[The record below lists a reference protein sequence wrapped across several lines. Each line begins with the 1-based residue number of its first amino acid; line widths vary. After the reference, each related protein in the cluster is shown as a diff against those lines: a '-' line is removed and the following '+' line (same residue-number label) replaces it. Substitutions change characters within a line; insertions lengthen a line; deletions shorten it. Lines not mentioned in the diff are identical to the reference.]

1 MFYMILVLIAAGI
14 VALDQWTKALTL
26 SADAA
31 GALPTES
38 FLSIFRITHV
48 ENRGAIYGILQGQTW
63 LFVLVMVIF
72 IAAIGI
78 IIWRKWVTKKF
89 EWICLAFLAGGGIGN
104 LIDRAFRGGSVT
116 DMIEFT
122 FVKFPVFN
130 VADCFIT
137 VGCAAL
143 LVYVIFFD
151 REQKKEKLPEAPKED
166 F

>member
-38 FLSIFRITHV
+38 FLGIFRITHV

-63 LFVLVMVIF
+63 LFVLVMVVF

-143 LVYVIFFD
+143 LVCILFFD
-151 REQKKEKLPEAPKED
+151 HGKKHEAD
-166 F
+166 G